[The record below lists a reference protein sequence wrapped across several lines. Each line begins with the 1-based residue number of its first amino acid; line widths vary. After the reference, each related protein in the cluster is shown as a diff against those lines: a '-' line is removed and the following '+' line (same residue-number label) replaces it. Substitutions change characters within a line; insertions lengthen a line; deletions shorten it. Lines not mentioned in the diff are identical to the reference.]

1 MGKSLYIYLY
11 IYIIYVNIFSII
23 ARGSPYILQSIYL
36 KYTAVITHFF
46 HKVVNTMQ
54 TIFFWQNLVS
64 EFVMG
69 TGTERISRMSSL
81 PSDDADTYQG
91 TRPSRVH

>member
-1 MGKSLYIYLY
+1 MDAKKRKQKLFQEIFYSLYIYLY

-54 TIFFWQNLVS
+54 TIFF
-64 EFVMG
+64 G
-69 TGTERISRMSSL
+69 KI
-81 PSDDADTYQG
+81 
-91 TRPSRVH
+91 